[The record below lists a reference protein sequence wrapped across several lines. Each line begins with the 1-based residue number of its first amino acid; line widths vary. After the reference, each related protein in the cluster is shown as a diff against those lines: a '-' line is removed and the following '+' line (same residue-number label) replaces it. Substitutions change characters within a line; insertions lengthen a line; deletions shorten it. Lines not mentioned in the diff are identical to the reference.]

1 MTYPVAGYRTPARLL
16 HWSVALLVL
25 LMIPA
30 GVIMTR
36 EGIDRGLQDTLF
48 VFHKNVGV
56 IVLLVMVVRAIYR
69 RMRPPP
75 PLPKDMPQ
83 VQRRI
88 AAASHAALY
97 ALLFL
102 MPLAGYVR
110 VRAGGFPIE
119 WLDAMGLPTLVP
131 RSDQL
136 AEIAKTIHYFGSF
149 AIAVLIALHV
159 GAALFH
165 GIFRRDG
172 IFSRMWP
179 PVRPRGTADHLATA
193 ESRSS

>member
-1 MTYPVAGYRTPARLL
+1 MVARLL
-16 HWSVALLVL
+16 
-25 LMIPA
+25 
-30 GVIMTR
+30 
-36 EGIDRGLQDTLF
+36 
-48 VFHKNVGV
+48 
-56 IVLLVMVVRAIYR
+56 YR
-69 RMRPPP
+69 RLRPPP
-75 PLPKDMPQ
+75 PLPQDMPQ

-102 MPLAGYVR
+102 MPVAGYIR

-119 WLDAMGLPTLVP
+119 WLDALGLPTLVP

-136 AEIAKTIHYFGSF
+136 AEVAKSIHYFGSF
-149 AIAVLIALHV
+149 ALAALIALHI

-179 PVRPRGTADHLATA
+179 PVRPPGDAQHLATA
-193 ESRSS
+193 ARRQ

>member
-16 HWSVALLVL
+16 HWSVALLVV
-25 LMIPA
+25 LMISA

-36 EGIDRGLQDTLF
+36 QGLDRGLQDTLF
-48 VFHKNVGV
+48 IFHKNVGV
-56 IVLLVMVVRAIYR
+56 IVLLLMVVRVAYR
-69 RMRPPP
+69 GLRPPP
-75 PLPKDMPQ
+75 ALPQDMPQ
-83 VQRRI
+83 VQRRV
-88 AAASHAALY
+88 AGASHAALY

-119 WLDAMGLPTLVP
+119 WLDALGLPTLVP

-136 AEIAKTIHYFGSF
+136 AEIAKSIHFFGSF
-149 AIAVLIALHV
+149 ALGAVIALHV
-159 GAALFH
+159 GAAAFH

-179 PVRPRGTADHLATA
+179 PVRPRGQANHLATA
-193 ESRSS
+193 ARRNS